1 MDYLV
6 TWNCAHL
13 ANGETIRRLA
23 NKRLLVGFASG
34 VTKIYD
40 CTPLLK
46 HEPFKPLSNDA
57 VFRSV
62 HADPHGYGVVWTDD
76 LDLAESELW
85 LNGEVVEPGDPVD
98 H

>member
-1 MDYLV
+1 MKMRTVYPRVSQVQPL
-6 TWNCAHL
+6 T
-13 ANGETIRRLA
+13 G
-23 NKRLLVGFASG
+23 KRLLVRFDNG
-34 VTKIYD
+34 VTKVYD

-46 HEPFKPLSNDA
+46 DEPFVLLSNDA

-85 LNGEVVEPGDPVD
+85 ANGEVAEESSPAER
-98 H
+98 